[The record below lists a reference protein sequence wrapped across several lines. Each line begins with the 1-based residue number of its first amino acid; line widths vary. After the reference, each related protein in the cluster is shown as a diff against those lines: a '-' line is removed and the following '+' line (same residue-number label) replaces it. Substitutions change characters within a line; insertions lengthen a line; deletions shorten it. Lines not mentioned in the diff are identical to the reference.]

1 MHGLGVPEPG
11 PHRAATV
18 QAPLVGVPAPSPLK
32 ARERFSEISVRFGSG
47 LARFPP
53 ASVWL
58 LNSLYN
64 KL

>member
-1 MHGLGVPEPG
+1 MHGPGVPEPG
-11 PHRAATV
+11 PRRGATV

-32 ARERFSEISVRFGSG
+32 AGERLSVRFRSG
-47 LARFPP
+47 LPRFPP

-64 KL
+64 K